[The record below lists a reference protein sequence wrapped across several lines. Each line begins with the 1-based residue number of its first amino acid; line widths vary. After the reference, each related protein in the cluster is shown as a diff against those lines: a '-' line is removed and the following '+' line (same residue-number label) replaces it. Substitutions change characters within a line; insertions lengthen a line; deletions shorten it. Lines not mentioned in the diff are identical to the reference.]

1 MSAYLSPAA
10 LSCDVNEGNIPGLRT
25 NVERGSFECGGL
37 TRLKMLN
44 AQQPETGG
52 MVVVRKRQK
61 AFLLFKK
68 HSLCCGLRKAN
79 YPAPSDDFSVTFSLE
94 LENC

>member
-37 TRLKMLN
+37 TRLKTLN

-52 MVVVRKRQK
+52 MVVVRKR
-61 AFLLFKK
+61 
-68 HSLCCGLRKAN
+68 S
-79 YPAPSDDFSVTFSLE
+79 YFSKNTVCALGYAKLIIQPQAMTSQ
-94 LENC
+94 